1 MNSSGRTHSSLS
13 PLLRW
18 VLQLPP
24 TKVPNNT
31 HLHEA
36 AMKSVTH
43 NLSLLFLLLSAELP
57 VFCSLRISC
66 TSASF
71 LLSIFS
77 NVSYSLFC
85 KTELFSF
92 FFFSFF
98 FFFSTCFPDHFF
110 PCFSCSENF
119 STHSSNKETLI
130 LPCFHSFAGICPAS
144 CTLLV

>member
-1 MNSSGRTHSSLS
+1 MNSSGRTHSFLS

-24 TKVPNNT
+24 TKVPSNT
-31 HLHEA
+31 HLHGA

-71 LLSIFS
+71 LLRIFS

-92 FFFSFF
+92 FFFFIF
-98 FFFSTCFPDHFF
+98 LFLFHL
-110 PCFSCSENF
+110 FSCPFLSMLLLFRKLFNSLFQQRNSYFTLF
-119 STHSSNKETLI
+119 S
-130 LPCFHSFAGICPAS
+130 
-144 CTLLV
+144 